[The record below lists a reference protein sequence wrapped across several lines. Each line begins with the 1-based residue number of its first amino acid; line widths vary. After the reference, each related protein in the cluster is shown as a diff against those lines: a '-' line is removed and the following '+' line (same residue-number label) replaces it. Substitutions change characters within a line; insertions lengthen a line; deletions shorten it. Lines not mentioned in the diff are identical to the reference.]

1 MITLKLKIK
10 EVEFELTHVE
20 ALKLYNELSLF
31 FNWQPTS
38 VAPQYPIVNYGGVS
52 NPEIPIDNWERPA
65 NSAYSANIGSASG
78 TTEHKI

>member
-38 VAPQYPIVNYGGVS
+38 ISPRYPIVSYD
-52 NPEIPIDNWERPA
+52 DNI
-65 NSAYSANIGSASG
+65 NIASSHLSKGESASG
-78 TTEHKI
+78 TEEHKIWAT